1 MKNVVNIPYGQAQEL
16 LDRFNLRSQFEADPQ
31 GVVNQLK
38 LETSDP
44 TTEYNFDALINA
56 NPLVKARNWL
66 SRKTASGV
74 EEYVNE
80 PIRNTFG
87 DNTATRILTTA
98 ASGLADAAPELAM
111 LIATRGRG
119 AGHVI
124 PKLGTAA
131 AGVSAGVNRYG
142 QIGDT
147 NSALVAG
154 LTTAAMPT
162 VIRGMQKVTA
172 PLTTP
177 LSGAPRTLANFGVG
191 VGGGVASNIPDI
203 AYSPKMTQ
211 YTTQEGVPAFAYPET
226 PVRLND
232 FGEAGN
238 RLVEFAKDPV
248 QVGAMILAEVGG
260 GAVAHRM
267 SKKAIAEAQA
277 REAHSTVQPIS
288 EPAVATDMK
297 AILTDYGID
306 VPAGTDVSTIAKAV
320 DQLAVTGTA
329 NKNSIQKD
337 IYNSV
342 GKNKLTPE
350 QQSKLAA
357 LEEND
362 DLLNVV
368 ASEAANV
375 KLPESS
381 MNNGHADYIRAVED
395 INPDYDPT
403 AVSKS
408 PIRNA
413 MAKIFDLALP
423 LNQRVADNPVAK
435 AIYQKL
441 ADTRAQSDKK
451 VNDIWI
457 KLGQNADGSFTPTE
471 ALTNTKNILTRM
483 ATDSKFADTVGKIYL
498 DNQERLL
505 RNDVKKVGNKE
516 VSTTKRREVFD
527 QLPQRSIEELQST
540 YGISKDVAT
549 FVHNTENLP
558 VQLAKDTFDTNSFR
572 IENIMAD
579 KLWQKFPE
587 RGNIV
592 KQLEL
597 AKQLNEAAKK
607 RAGEY
612 VILRKQRERN
622 ANAPKVDKE
631 QAIADLAIE
640 YYNKFLFPERAAS
653 GADVLP
659 ADFNTAYSL
668 ALVNFEAQRANFN
681 TYIHNSM
688 TGYAP
693 MTRNGRYQVAW
704 TEAGSTPGLS
714 GFKDKAAATAF
725 AKKLREQ
732 GATSV
737 IETDVEYNPKFWES
751 RIAFEQARSFR
762 KDLSETINNI
772 RGIVDKIDP
781 SVIDESLVNE
791 LNGLAK
797 EVEVDYTDIGKYLS
811 SFDLLKTTTL
821 ERKNIQGANGVDLV
835 KNLLTLSEAMT
846 RANESKRTNSLINLM
861 MKDPTVANDPNMFRL
876 LENKINYMRNRDLA
890 EFQPVRSVA
899 TTWYLAGS
907 LGYLAANMAQ
917 VPIFGASTWRGRTGR
932 SLANFVKSATEA
944 TKVIHDYD
952 HSIKPSNKDNI
963 LFRILKQAEND
974 KVFDQ
979 KYSEETY
986 GRRIMREGIADLDTP
1001 PTAGEK
1007 FHRKLD
1013 NVMDWITQIITDV
1026 EVLNR
1031 KWAFTTYL
1039 VSENNYKPLS
1049 ERSPQEIARIYQ
1061 NAREFSDNDVNF
1073 TGGKAVRPDFIQR
1086 AGKAGSFLHGTVLSS
1101 MALKN
1106 FQLNVGG
1113 VLLRQ
1118 LKQSMPKS
1126 LVSKS
1131 TASKQFLEN
1140 RSAAG
1145 LLTTL
1150 TVLGALAGFTG
1161 IPLTREL
1168 DSIIVKLFG
1177 EKNRPSR
1184 KVTSNLADLF
1194 EEAAE
1199 LLDKEEET
1207 DDPEYNERIKAR
1219 RAKILDYMNYG
1230 LPALTGVHMQNVGVG
1245 QISPIDPNDSS
1256 IVKYLGAPASMVQGF
1271 FEGSKA
1277 GWSGDWETFKRNATP
1292 SALKNVLNF
1301 IDVISKGQMFNRKG
1315 EALTNPNEIS
1325 GVAETIAPL
1334 FGGVPTQVA
1343 KQRSQSFETQN
1354 FEREMN
1360 SERSTLYEMLSHLTS
1375 RPEQLAKAMRKAV
1388 EKNVISLDTDEEVD
1402 GFYRALAERA
1412 VKQRERVDDLSSARY
1427 AQDTAQ
1433 IARERNTSQIGMAEL
1448 DRILAQI
1455 RIASSVGDWKPAMRY
1470 AQKISAQQA
1479 IAKHLI
1485 REKGMRPEVARL
1497 LLKENKTIDDLMAL
1511 RRLSI
1516 P

>member
-1 MKNVVNIPYGQAQEL
+1 MKRVVNIPYGQAQEL

-31 GVVNQLK
+31 DVVNRLK

-44 TTEYNFDALINA
+44 TTEYNFDSLINT
-56 NPLVKARNWL
+56 NPLVKARSWL

-98 ASGLADAAPELAM
+98 ASGLADAVPELAM

-119 AGHVI
+119 AGNVI

-142 QIGDT
+142 QTGDV
-147 NSALVAG
+147 NSALVSG

-162 VIRGMQKVTA
+162 VIRGMQKVTS
-172 PLTTP
+172 PLTTS
-177 LSGAPRTLANFGVG
+177 LSGAPRTIANFGAG
-191 VGGGVASNIPDI
+191 VGGGVVSNIPDI

-211 YTTQEGVPAFAYPET
+211 YTTEEGVPAFAYPEN
-226 PVRLND
+226 PVSLSD

-267 SKKAIAEAQA
+267 SKKAVAEAQA
-277 REAHSTVQPIS
+277 REARSAIKPIGES
-288 EPAVATDMK
+288 AVATDMK

-306 VPAGTDVSTIAKAV
+306 VPTGTDVSTIAKAV

-329 NKNSIQKD
+329 NKNIIQKD

-342 GKNKLTPE
+342 GKDKLTPE
-350 QQSKLAA
+350 QQSALSM
-357 LEEND
+357 LEENS

-368 ASEAANV
+368 ANEAANV
-375 KLPESS
+375 KIPETTI
-381 MNNGHADYIRAVED
+381 NNGHADYIRAIED
-395 INPDYDPT
+395 INPDYNPS
-403 AVSKS
+403 AKGKNKILS
-408 PIRNA
+408 A
-413 MAKIFDLALP
+413 MAKVADIAVP

-435 AIYQKL
+435 TIYQKL

-451 VNDIWI
+451 VNDIWV
-457 KLGQNADGSFTPTE
+457 KLGQNSEGTLTPTE
-471 ALTNTKNILTRM
+471 ALTNTKNILTKM
-483 ATDSKFADTVGKIYL
+483 STDSKFADAVGKIYL

-505 RNDVKKVGNKE
+505 RKDVKIVDGKE
-516 VSTTKRREVFD
+516 VVTPQRREIFD
-527 QLPQRSIEELQST
+527 QLPQRSIDELQAE

-549 FVHNTENLP
+549 FIHNTENLP

-587 RGNIV
+587 RGNMA

-597 AKQLNEAAKK
+597 AKQLNEAAKR

-612 VILRKQRERN
+612 VIQRKQRERD
-622 ANAPKVDKE
+622 ANAPKVNKE
-631 QAIADLAIE
+631 QAINDLAVE
-640 YYNKFLFPERAAS
+640 YYNKFLFPERAAI
-653 GADVLP
+653 GADVVP

-681 TYIHNSM
+681 TYIHNGMS
-688 TGYAP
+688 GYAP
-693 MTRNGRYQVAW
+693 MNRNGRYQVAW
-704 TEAGSTPGLS
+704 TDADGTPGLS
-714 GFKDKAAATAF
+714 GFKDKAEATAF
-725 AKKLREQ
+725 AKNLREQ

-737 IETDVEYNPKFWES
+737 EEVDVKDNPKFWES
-751 RIAFEQARSFR
+751 RISFEQARSFR

-781 SVIDESLVNE
+781 SVVDESLVNE
-791 LNGLAK
+791 LNSLAK

-821 ERKNIQGANGVDLV
+821 ARKNIQGANGIDLV
-835 KNLLTLSEAMT
+835 KNLLTLSESIT

-861 MKDPTVANDPNMFRL
+861 MKDPTIANDPNMRQL

-932 SLANFVKSATEA
+932 SIANFVKSATEA

-952 HSIKPSNKDNI
+952 HNIKASNKDNM
-963 LFRILKQAEND
+963 LFRMLKQAEND

-986 GRRIMREGIADLDTP
+986 GRRIMREGLADLDTP
-1001 PTAGEK
+1001 PTFGK
-1007 FHRKLD
+1007 KVRRVVD
-1013 NVMDWITQIITDV
+1013 NVMDWVTQIITDV

-1049 ERSPQEIARIYQ
+1049 ERSPQELARIYQ

-1086 AGKAGSFLHGTVLSS
+1086 AGRAGSFLHGTVLSA

-1131 TASKQFLEN
+1131 TASKQVLEN

-1150 TVLGALAGFTG
+1150 SVLFALAGFTG

-1168 DSIIVKLFG
+1168 DAIIVQLFG

-1184 KVTSNLADLF
+1184 RATNNLADWF

-1199 LLDKEEET
+1199 LLDGEENT
-1207 DDPEYNERIKAR
+1207 DDPAYNERIKAR

-1230 LPALTGVHMQNVGVG
+1230 LPAIMGVHMQNVGVG
-1245 QISPIDPNDSS
+1245 QISPIDPNDAS
-1256 IVKYLGAPASMVQGF
+1256 IIKFLGAPASMVQGLY
-1271 FEGSKA
+1271 EGGKA
-1277 GWSGDWETFKRNATP
+1277 AWSSDWETFKRNAIP
-1292 SALKNVLNF
+1292 SALKNVFNI
-1301 IDVISKGQMFNRKG
+1301 IDTISKGQMYNRKG
-1315 EALTNPNEIS
+1315 EALANPNEIS
-1325 GVAETIAPL
+1325 GIAETIAPL
-1334 FGGVPTQVA
+1334 FGGVPTRVA
-1343 KQRSQSFETQN
+1343 NQRSQSFETQN

-1360 SERSTLYEMLSHLTS
+1360 SERNALYETLSHLTS
-1375 RPEQLAKAMRKAV
+1375 RPEQLAKAIRKAV
-1388 EKNVISLDTDEEVD
+1388 EKNVISLETDEEVD

-1433 IARERNTSQIGMAEL
+1433 IAQERNTSQLGMAEL

-1485 REKGMRPEVARL
+1485 REKGMRPEVAR
-1497 LLKENKTIDDLMAL
+1497 I
-1511 RRLSI
+1511 LSKDNI
-1516 P
+1516 TPEDFIELSRFSTP